1 MAYLQFNK
9 AELVNLEYSL
19 KRELLATN
27 RAGGYCNTTIV
38 CCNTR
43 KYHGL
48 FAVPIENFGGHRY
61 MLLSALDETLLQH
74 GMPFNLGIHCY
85 GDVYEPRGHKYIV
98 DFEMDPYPVI
108 TYRVGGLL
116 FKKEILFEAGSDQLM
131 IRYTLLDAHSHT
143 VLRLK
148 PYLAF
153 RSIHELTVA
162 NAEADTHYRNEDGGV
177 SFCLYRGFPRLNL
190 QISKPCEYV
199 HVPDWYRNTVYK
211 EEYRR
216 GFDCREDLLVPGFFE
231 MPLAKGESIVFS
243 ASTGPVSPKGLKALF
258 TREARRRMPRDNYE
272 NCLKAAA
279 EQNFAEKGKFSRI
292 CTGFSWH
299 EIGGMRETCI
309 ALPGLTLC
317 DKGDVRL
324 FEKILSDL
332 IAENSE
338 AFLHGSDQVESP
350 LRLTEAVQQLIR
362 FTGDEAGAWK
372 TYGPFLKKV
381 IDSYMAG
388 RPEVKLHD
396 NGLLWAEKAGVAL
409 SWMNAYVDGRP
420 VTERRGYQVETNCL
434 WYNAVCFAL
443 EMQGRYGKPG
453 VFTRRC
459 EEVKAAVEACFYD
472 LFWVEARHHLA
483 DCVDEQGQNVFTRP
497 NQLYACSLAYSPVSE
512 EVQAE
517 ILHAVSRELETTR
530 GIRTLSPKNPFYRSR
545 YDGNQIERD
554 TATHNGCTRPW
565 LLGAYADA
573 GFKLFGPSFTRK
585 AQELVDGFQEDIN
598 VHGIGAVAE
607 IYDGDPP
614 YIPHGA
620 INSALSVAEI
630 LRVKYLIKQN
640 KDKEESL

>member
-38 CCNTR
+38 GCNTR

-48 FAVPIENFGGHRY
+48 MAVPIEKFGGHRY

-85 GDVYEPRGHKYIV
+85 GDIYEPRGHKYIV

-108 TYRVGGLL
+108 TYRVGGML
-116 FKKEILFEAGSDQLM
+116 FKKEILFVVGTGQLL

-153 RSIHELTVA
+153 RSIHALTVA
-162 NAEADTHYRNEDGGV
+162 NGDADTHYQPEEGGV
-177 SFCLYRGFPRLNL
+177 SFCLYRDFPRLHL
-190 QISKPCEYV
+190 QISKPSEYV
-199 HVPDWYRNTVYK
+199 HVPDWYKDIVYK

-216 GFDCREDLLVPGFFE
+216 GFDCKEDLLVPGFFE

-243 ASTGPVSPKGLKALF
+243 ASTEPVAPRNLKAQF
-258 TREARRRMPRDNYE
+258 TREAKRRMPRTDYDT
-272 NCLKAAA
+272 CLKAAA
-279 EQNFAEKGKFSRI
+279 EQLFAYEGPFTRI

-299 EIGGMRETCI
+299 EIGGMRETAI
-309 ALPGLTLC
+309 ALPGLTLYNT
-317 DKGDVRL
+317 GDVKL
-324 FEKILSDL
+324 FEKILSDS
-332 IAENSE
+332 IAEHKDE
-338 AFLHGSDQVESP
+338 FLNGSDQVESP
-350 LRLTEAVQQLIR
+350 LRLTEAVQHLAR

-372 TYGPFLKKV
+372 KYGKFLKQV
-381 IDSYMAG
+381 VQSYLNG
-388 RPEVKLHD
+388 RPEAKVRT
-396 NGLLWAEKAGVAL
+396 NGLLWAEKPGVAL
-409 SWMNAYVDGRP
+409 SWMNAYIGGQP

-443 EMQGRYGKPG
+443 DMEKRYGKAG
-453 VFTRRC
+453 AFTARC
-459 EEVKAAVEACFYD
+459 EEVKAAIEACFYD
-472 LFWVEARHHLA
+472 LFWVEERHHLA
-483 DCVDEQGQNVFTRP
+483 DYVDEMGQNVFTRP
-497 NQLYACSLAYSPVSE
+497 NQLYACSLDYSPVSE
-512 EVQAE
+512 DVQAE
-517 ILHAVSRELETTR
+517 ILHAVSRELVTTR
-530 GIRTLSPKNPFYRSR
+530 GIRTLSPKNPRYRSR

-565 LLGAYADA
+565 LLGAYVAA
-573 GFKLFGPSFTRK
+573 SFKIHGASFARE
-585 AQELVDGFQEDIN
+585 AQALIDGFQEDLNI
-598 VHGIGAVAE
+598 HGIAAVAE

-620 INSALSVAEI
+620 INSALSVSEI

-640 KDKEESL
+640 KEESL